1 MRKARAGR
9 GFTVVELMIAV
20 TIVGILAAVAIPA
33 YFGLISN
40 TRAAQAVADLQAVRA
55 AVYLNY
61 GDTGRWPDE
70 SPAGFMPPGLGP
82 NLPKNFS
89 FTNQWYTI
97 DYDNWMPLHERGT
110 MPAGTTTA
118 VGVSIVCRDP
128 KLLLRIEGLIK
139 NAKFVPVSRTKSTLE
154 IATLKGF

>member
-1 MRKARAGR
+1 MPKARAGR
-9 GFTVVELMIAV
+9 GFTVLELMIV
-20 TIVGILAAVAIPA
+20 LTVIGILAAVAVPS

-61 GDTGRWPDE
+61 GDTGRWPVE
-70 SPAGFMPPGLGP
+70 SPAGTMPPGLAP

-97 DYDNWMPLHERGT
+97 DYDNWMPLHERGSL
-110 MPAGTTTA
+110 PAGTTTA
-118 VGVSIVCRDP
+118 IGVSIVCRDP
-128 KLLLRIEGLIK
+128 RLLARIQGLIK
-139 NAKFVPVSRTKSTLE
+139 NARFVPVSRTKSILE

>member
-1 MRKARAGR
+1 MREARAGG
-9 GFTVVELMIAV
+9 GFTVMELMIAV

-55 AVYLNY
+55 AVYLSY
-61 GDTGRWPDE
+61 GDTGRWPAE
-70 SPAGFMPPGLGP
+70 SQAGVMPPGLAA

-97 DYDNWMPLHERGT
+97 DYDNWMALHALGT
-110 MPAGTTTA
+110 MRAGTTTA

-128 KLLLRIEGLIK
+128 KLLRRIEGLIK
-139 NAKFVPVSRTKSTLE
+139 NAKFVPVSRTKSILE